1 MDLKE
6 LKKKMWDIVSKEG
19 IEITNQN
26 IDWLLSRA
34 EKEHS
39 FEQEVIANGKPI
51 KRYDYNTSKGILSVL
66 NIIYK
71 GKVYFVVKSYLMGSI
86 VEELPNVYVRGNEY
100 EQ

>member
-6 LKKKMWDIVSKEG
+6 LKKRMWDIVSNEE

-34 EKEHS
+34 EKEYS
-39 FEQEVIANGKPI
+39 FEQEVIANGTPI
-51 KRYDYNTSKGILSVL
+51 KRYDCDTSKGILSVI

-71 GKVYFVVKSYLMGSI
+71 GKVYFVVQSYLMSSI
-86 VEELPNVYVRGNEY
+86 VEELPNVYVRGNED
-100 EQ
+100 ER